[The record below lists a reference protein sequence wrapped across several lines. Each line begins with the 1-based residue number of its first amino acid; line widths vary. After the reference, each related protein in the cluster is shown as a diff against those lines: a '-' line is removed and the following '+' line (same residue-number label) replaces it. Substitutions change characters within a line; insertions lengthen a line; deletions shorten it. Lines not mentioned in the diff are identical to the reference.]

1 MIEKEDMGNI
11 CIKMLEHLRGSSC
24 EEGLAAISLL
34 LVSACF
40 LNHISKETC
49 MKSVEYTWEHYHENA
64 KSRSNNAS

>member
-1 MIEKEDMGNI
+1 MIEKEDIGVT
-11 CIKMLEHLRGSSC
+11 CIKMLEHLKGASC

-40 LNHISKETC
+40 LNKISKEQC
-49 MKSVEYTWEHYHENA
+49 LENVVYTWDHYHEDI